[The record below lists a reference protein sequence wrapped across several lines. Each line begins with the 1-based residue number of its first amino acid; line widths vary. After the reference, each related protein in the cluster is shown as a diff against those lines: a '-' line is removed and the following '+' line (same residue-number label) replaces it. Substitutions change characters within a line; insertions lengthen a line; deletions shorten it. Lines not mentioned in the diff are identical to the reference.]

1 MDKEEIATE
10 GEHAEEAGNA
20 VAAAPTR
27 MTFRN
32 IMAICALSG
41 LLAGSQ
47 IPVYLVGGGI
57 ANVYMD
63 IGGENSY
70 AWLSIA
76 NTLALAAIAPFAGS
90 FADLVGRRWVAMIG
104 GILIIVGCAVLGTAH
119 TMPVAIGGMAIAG
132 AGAGLGELTAT
143 AAVVELVPVQKRG
156 YYVSLV
162 SMRLLKSKT
171 HFLKMFLF
179 ILPFCPAAM
188 YAQLFGAYS
197 TWRWAAWITLGYN
210 LVVLIMIFIFYHP
223 PPRRNS
229 SGLTKMEIIKRIDIL
244 GGVLSIGGFALF
256 LLGIQ
261 WGMFWCVCV

>member
-1 MDKEEIATE
+1 MDTATVAPEMLTQSTNIVHQVPTNPTWRQHHPKHSVDKEEVATE
-10 GEHAEEAGNA
+10 GEHAEEAGNE
-20 VAAAPTR
+20 VATAPTR

-57 ANVYMD
+57 ANVYKD

-104 GILIIVGCAVLGTAH
+104 GVLIIVGCAVLGTAH
-119 TMPVAIGGMAIAG
+119 TMAVAIGGMAIAG

-156 YYVSLV
+156 YYVSIV
-162 SMRLLKSKT
+162 SMLVLMKQKT
-171 HFLKMFLF
+171 KFRDVSVHPS
-179 ILPFCPAAM
+179 ILPVGDVCAA
-188 YAQLFGAYS
+188 L
-197 TWRWAAWITLGYN
+197 WRI
-210 LVVLIMIFIFYHP
+210 
-223 PPRRNS
+223 
-229 SGLTKMEIIKRIDIL
+229 
-244 GGVLSIGGFALF
+244 
-256 LLGIQ
+256 
-261 WGMFWCVCV
+261 